1 MFRCRTFCGNH
12 SGRPCLSHSILAVR
26 PSLWGLFICGEAG
39 AALAE
44 AVAFNVHL
52 EIADVVG
59 EAVQQ
64 RTGRAFI
71 AEGFCPFLEGTLR
84 CYQSRAALVAL
95 RDQLEEKMG
104 TVLLK
109 GTKLN
114 ALMINSLTLARLRT

>member
-1 MFRCRTFCGNH
+1 
-12 SGRPCLSHSILAVR
+12 LAVR

-44 AVAFNVHL
+44 AVTFTVRL
-52 EIADVVG
+52 EDVDVVG

-64 RTGRAFI
+64 RVSRAFG
-71 AEGFCPFLEGTLR
+71 AEGFCPILEGTLR

-95 RDQLEEKMG
+95 RDQLEEKISA
-104 TVLLK
+104 VWLK

-114 ALMINSLTLARLRT
+114 ASMISSSTLARLRT